1 MNSIPHLSPS
11 RRAMPKSTRR
21 PKQSNKPIQQQS
33 KNNLTSLDATTNV
46 KKPMRPLTAY
56 HIYFQIEREYI
67 IQTESGPDVSIHENK
82 SYVHDVPRRYRSI
95 KLLPDWYAGPGKK
108 QQKRRHRKSHGKIG
122 FLELSRVISKR
133 WATLESSDPETKRY
147 VSQIAARE
155 LEEYK
160 LEMKQ
165 YKDLLAS
172 ADESVVSVSTDASA
186 ADNIA
191 SFSHMDQIS
200 DLAAVATLDTVCS
213 STSFLVS
220 PSMQPCQPMQ
230 RVSSLV
236 SLDGEF
242 FADFYSSE
250 QHDEIDYTICSVN
263 TNGHYIP
270 VPGSDLVFPD
280 ELVCDPL
287 YELEA
292 ECDDLHYLASKRC
305 VSPLSLDMDVE
316 VGVVSDVDFF

>member
-1 MNSIPHLSPS
+1 MNSTPQLSPS
-11 RRAMPKSTRR
+11 RRIVPKNTRR

-33 KNNLTSLDATTNV
+33 KNNLLTSTDATTNV

-172 ADESVVSVSTDASA
+172 VDVSIVSVSTDV

-191 SFSHMDQIS
+191 SFTPMDQIS
-200 DLAAVATLDTVCS
+200 DLAALATLDTVCS

-220 PSMQPCQPMQ
+220 PTMQPCQPMQ
-230 RVSSLV
+230 RVSSLI
-236 SLDGEF
+236 SLDDHF
-242 FADFYSSE
+242 VDAFYSSE
-250 QHDEIDYTICSVN
+250 QDEIDYSICSVN

-270 VPGSDLVFPD
+270 APGSDLVYPD

-316 VGVVSDVDFF
+316 VGAVSDDDFF

>member
-1 MNSIPHLSPS
+1 MNSTPQLSPS
-11 RRAMPKSTRR
+11 RRIVPKNTRR

-33 KNNLTSLDATTNV
+33 KNNLLTSIDATTNV

-172 ADESVVSVSTDASA
+172 VDVSIVSVSTDV

-191 SFSHMDQIS
+191 SFTPMDQIS
-200 DLAAVATLDTVCS
+200 DLAALATLDTVCS

-220 PSMQPCQPMQ
+220 PTMQPCQPMQ
-230 RVSSLV
+230 RVSSLI
-236 SLDGEF
+236 SLDDHF
-242 FADFYSSE
+242 VDAFYSSE
-250 QHDEIDYTICSVN
+250 QDEIDYSICSVN

-270 VPGSDLVFPD
+270 APGSDLVYTD

-316 VGVVSDVDFF
+316 VGAVSDDDFF